1 MGLKSYF
8 HLKQVGHNFR
18 QNWPTQLLTLLT
30 ITLSVLLFSFF
41 LLIYLNVANLGARL
55 GDELRLVVYLDN
67 EVPPA
72 LQPLLKDK
80 INAYAKAEKIL
91 FISRAEAYNRLQQ
104 QLNKEKDLLA
114 DLGPEFLPPSI
125 EVYPEKTLHSFTRL
139 KEFSDLLATL
149 PGAQKVQYGQEWLER
164 FGYFT
169 ELLRVIVGLSGTLL
183 ILATG
188 FMASC
193 TIRLTMVA
201 KESELEILRLVG
213 ASNRYIQ
220 SPLFFE
226 GIIQGILGSILGLTL
241 LYAIFLWTRIHLGGP
256 GLLNLLDFTF
266 LPPAITAMIIG
277 TTTMLCAWGSLL
289 SIRKQMRI

>member
-18 QNWPTQLLTLLT
+18 QNWPTQLMTLLT
-30 ITLSVLLFSFF
+30 ITLSVLIFSFF
-41 LLIYLNVANLGARL
+41 LLIYLNVVNLGEQL

-67 EVPPA
+67 EVAPA
-72 LQPLLKDK
+72 LQPLLRDK
-80 INAYAKAEKIL
+80 ITAYAKVDKVL
-91 FISRAEAYNRLQQ
+91 FISRAEAYSRLQK

-125 EVYPEKTLHSFTRL
+125 EVYPEKSLHSFSRL

-188 FMASC
+188 FMVSC
-193 TIRLTMVA
+193 TIRLTVVA

-226 GIIQGILGSILGLTL
+226 GTLQGLIGSALGLIL
-241 LYAIFLWTRIHLGGP
+241 LYTIFIWTKTHLGGP
-256 GLLNLLDFTF
+256 GLLNLLQFTF
-266 LPPAITAMIIG
+266 LPATTTALIIG
-277 TTTMLCAWGSLL
+277 GTTLLCAWGSLL